1 MSNIDKQ
8 MKLANEAVELIK
20 EFRETAAVIGENFLK
35 GICIKDDGAFIE
47 IDDEYEGVKEYA
59 LTHISSV
66 FTLEM
71 RGWGPCNASF
81 YEGIGLAE
89 AELEYDYKEYSKEE
103 FKEYVGNLKYAEYR
117 CEEIYLR
124 LEEIENEALAIE
136 E

>member
-20 EFRETAAVIGENFLK
+20 EFRETAAVLGENFFK
-35 GICIKDDGAFIE
+35 GICIKDDGASIE
-47 IDDEYEGVKEYA
+47 IDDKYEGVKEYS
-59 LTHISSV
+59 LFDISSV
-66 FTLEM
+66 FTVEM
-71 RGWGPCNASF
+71 RGWGPCSSSF

-89 AELEYDYKEYSKEE
+89 AELEYAYKEYSKEE

-124 LEEIENEALAIE
+124 LEEIENEALNV
-136 E
+136 